1 VHAVVTLVMGV
12 RATGAM
18 AIGALAIGA
27 LAIGALAI
35 GALAIGALGPWTSTA
50 HAQESPASAT
60 SEADTEARGLFAAGR
75 EAYND
80 ARYEE
85 ALGLFRRAY
94 ELSGRPAMLYNIGQT
109 ADRLRLDV
117 EAMEAF
123 ESYLRALPQA
133 DNRVE
138 VETRLA
144 VLRRSVSER
153 TQPSTTDGGVD
164 GVLMALLVG
173 AGVLV
178 VAGVAVGVGVALY
191 DPGTQAPPMGDVG
204 PGGVVAALQGR
215 FGP

>member
-1 VHAVVTLVMGV
+1 MSVTRRVRGSCWCGLLWVLWLGLV
-12 RATGAM
+12 ASTSGAR
-18 AIGALAIGA
+18 
-27 LAIGALAI
+27 
-35 GALAIGALGPWTSTA
+35 
-50 HAQESPASAT
+50 AQETPTGVSAN
-60 SEADTEARGLFAAGR
+60 ADEEARALFAAGR

-85 ALGLFRRAY
+85 ALGLFHRAY

-109 ADRLRLDV
+109 ADRLRLDA

-123 ESYLRALPQA
+123 DSYLRALPRA
-133 DNRVE
+133 DNHLE

-144 VLRRSVSER
+144 VLRRSVTER
-153 TQPSTTDGGVD
+153 PQPSTTDGGVD
-164 GVLMALLVG
+164 GVLVALLVG

-178 VAGVAVGVGVALY
+178 LAGVSVGVGVALY
-191 DPGTQAPPMGDVG
+191 DPGTQSPPIGDVG